1 MGEPGLPA
9 VRENPTREADRLLS
23 CARSL
28 AGDSR
33 GALAVETGEVFI
45 IMIIKCVFIVESCC
59 PV

>member
-23 CARSL
+23 RARSL

-33 GALAVETGEVFI
+33 GALAVETG
-45 IMIIKCVFIVESCC
+45 MYLLL
-59 PV
+59 